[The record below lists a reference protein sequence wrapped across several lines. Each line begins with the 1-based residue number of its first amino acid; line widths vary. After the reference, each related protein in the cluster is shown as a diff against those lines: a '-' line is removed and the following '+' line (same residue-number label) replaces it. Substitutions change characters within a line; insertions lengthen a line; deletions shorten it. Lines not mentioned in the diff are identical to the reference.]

1 MWIRRRTGIAQ
12 RHLVGEGETTADLAQ
27 HAAKK
32 ALKNAGLSGGDID
45 LIIVATTTPDNTF
58 PSTATKK
65 LQHLI
70 GAKRA
75 IVLMYRLFVLDL
87 FMPLILE
94 AMIQSGRG
102 RRALVWCRKVSQNC
116 WIGKTGP
123 LVSCLAMELV
133 QWFWNFLKILRIGG
147 SSHLSC
153 TLMVLIVTFCMWM
166 VAHPATLVGHVRM
179 EGKEVFRH
187 AVEKLAAVMDEALDA
202 AQMDATQIDWLV
214 PHQANIRIID
224 AAKKMGMASDRV
236 VRTVKQHANT
246 SAASILLALAVAVDD
261 GRIKNGDVIAMEAI
275 GGGLVWGAALV
286 KFGKPS

>member
-1 MWIRRRTGIAQ
+1 MLPLKKRIRSATKERLSMNNARVLMTAVGSYLPAKIVSNEDLSTFVDTDDMWIRRRTGIAQ

-58 PSTATKK
+58 PSTATK

-75 IVLMYRLFVLDL
+75 IAFDVQAVCAGFVYALD
-87 FMPLILE
+87 IAE

-102 RRALVWCRKVSQNC
+102 RRALVVGAKVSQNC

-123 LVSCLAMELV
+123 LVSYLVMELV

-147 SSHLSC
+147 FSRLSC
-153 TLMVLIVTFCMWM
+153 ILMVLIVTFCMWM
-166 VAHPATLVGHVRM
+166 VAHPATR
-179 EGKEVFRH
+179 
-187 AVEKLAAVMDEALDA
+187 
-202 AQMDATQIDWLV
+202 WLV
-214 PHQANIRIID
+214 TFVWKV
-224 AAKKMGMASDRV
+224 KKCFAM
-236 VRTVKQHANT
+236 
-246 SAASILLALAVAVDD
+246 LLKSL
-261 GRIKNGDVIAMEAI
+261 RR
-275 GGGLVWGAALV
+275 
-286 KFGKPS
+286 